1 MSTLP
6 SVPYLKKG
14 ALIQGTQVVP
24 FQYVPE
30 TLSRSLNAN
39 VFEEGGPTGLHRVKG
54 PPQETITLDILLD
67 ATDQLERGKGLL
79 SGLGIYPSLAAL
91 ELMLYP
97 NAAMVL
103 TNAALSAIGL
113 IPLMTSKQLF
123 TLLVWGAM
131 RIVPVQ
137 VDSMTINEEQFD
149 SALTPLR
156 AHIKVTLRVLT
167 YADMGLMSLGGML
180 SYAGHV
186 EKTVLSAMGSSG
198 MVKSLAGNIT
208 SGFGGATDLV
218 SGSASQLTSAV
229 GGGISDIVDSVS
241 GAVSSVISDAI
252 KEMSKR

>member
-54 PPQETITLDILLD
+54 PPQETISVDILLD

-113 IPLMTSKQLF
+113 IPLLTAKQMF
-123 TLLVWGAM
+123 TLLVWGPM

-137 VDSMTINEEQFD
+137 IDAMTINEEQFD
-149 SALTPLR
+149 TALTPLR

-167 YADMGLMSLGGML
+167 YADMGLLSLGGML

-186 EKTVLSAMGSSG
+186 EKTVLSAMGTMG
-198 MVKSLAGNIT
+198 TVKSLAGNIS
-208 SGFGGATDLV
+208 SGFSSGAN
-218 SGSASQLTSAV
+218 QLTSAV
-229 GGGISDIVDSVS
+229 SGGISGIVESVG
-241 GAVSSVISDAI
+241 GAVSSVIGDAM
-252 KEMSKR
+252 KELV

>member
-14 ALIQGTQVVP
+14 ALIQGTQIVP

-30 TLSRSLNAN
+30 TLSRSLSANA
-39 VFEEGGPTGLHRVKG
+39 FEEGGPTGLHRVKG

-97 NAAMVL
+97 NAAVVL

-113 IPLMTSKQLF
+113 IPLMVSKQLF
-123 TLLVWGAM
+123 TLLVWGPM

-137 VDSMTINEEQFD
+137 IDAMTINEEQFD

-156 AHIKVTLRVLT
+156 AHVNVTLRVLT
-167 YADMGLMSLGGML
+167 YADMGLLSLGGML

-186 EKTVLSAMGSSG
+186 EKTVLSAMGSAGS
-198 MVKSLAGNIT
+198 VKSLAGNIS
-208 SGFGGATDLV
+208 SGFSSATDFAA
-218 SGSASQLTSAV
+218 SGASQLTSAV
-229 GGGISDIVDSVS
+229 GGGISDIVDSVT

-252 KEMSKR
+252 KDVAKL

>member
-54 PPQETITLDILLD
+54 PPQETITLDLLLD

-97 NAAMVL
+97 NAAVVL

-113 IPLMTSKQLF
+113 IPLMVSKQLF
-123 TLLVWGAM
+123 TLLVWGPM

-137 VDSMTINEEQFD
+137 IDAMTINEEQFD
-149 SALTPLR
+149 AALTPLR
-156 AHIKVTLRVLT
+156 AHVKVTLRVLT
-167 YADMGLMSLGGML
+167 YADMGLLSLGGML

-186 EKTVLSAMGSSG
+186 EKTVLSAMGAAGS
-198 MVKSLAGNIT
+198 VKSLAGNIS
-208 SGFGGATDLV
+208 SGF
-218 SGSASQLTSAV
+218 SSASQLTSAV
-229 GGGISDIVDSVS
+229 GGGISDIVESVTGS
-241 GAVSSVISDAI
+241 VSSVISDAI
-252 KEMSKR
+252 KEVAKL